1 MRDARL
7 GEKTFWRRRARM
19 LPGLMPWKQ
28 IEFLEAFSLTQDSPK
43 MNIHICGKAFSDY
56 QGFIEG
62 SLRSAKRVLDRISA
76 E

>member
-1 MRDARL
+1 
-7 GEKTFWRRRARM
+7 
-19 LPGLMPWKQ
+19 MPWKQ